1 MRGRFWRVLGTS
13 GKTGGGAFFA
23 FLTRRPLIPWE
34 DGSPRRPGRT
44 LPDGTEGACHRAAGQ
59 GGGPRA
65 DGGSPARGDRAAQRA
80 EGPTSSE
87 AKWDGKGQRAEA
99 ARLSQGP
106 PWPGDAARGR

>member
-1 MRGRFWRVLGTS
+1 MSFGDPLYGELASRFQEVRARSRTS

-44 LPDGTEGACHRAAGQ
+44 LPDRTEGACHRVAGQ

-65 DGGSPARGDRAAQRA
+65 DSGSPARGDRAAQRA

-87 AKWDGKGQRAEA
+87 AKWDGKGQ
-99 ARLSQGP
+99 
-106 PWPGDAARGR
+106 